1 MGRNHALG
9 VKYEFYKTKIVPSNK
24 GELILGLDNKMKIYL
39 IVKPSLEG
47 IVESDSTTAYE
58 PKNKVAELTYF
69 DKASFQKLS
78 YLLLTALNF
87 NA

>member
-47 IVESDSTTAYE
+47 TVESDSTTAYE
-58 PKNKVAELTYF
+58 PKNKNKVAGLT
-69 DKASFQKLS
+69 
-78 YLLLTALNF
+78 
-87 NA
+87 